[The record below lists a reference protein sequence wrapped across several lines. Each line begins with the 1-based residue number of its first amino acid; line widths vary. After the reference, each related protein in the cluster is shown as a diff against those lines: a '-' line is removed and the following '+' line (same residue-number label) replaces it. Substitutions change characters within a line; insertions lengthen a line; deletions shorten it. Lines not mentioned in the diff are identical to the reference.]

1 MDRFYEESVYFHF
14 HFHLF
19 KNIFLV
25 FSVQNGY
32 DHYKCLRQLNELY
45 YEKFAFD
52 MSWCEVSWLDVG
64 H

>member
-1 MDRFYEESVYFHF
+1 MDMFYEESVYFHF

-45 YEKFAFD
+45 HEKFAFD
-52 MSWCEVSWLDVG
+52 MS
-64 H
+64 